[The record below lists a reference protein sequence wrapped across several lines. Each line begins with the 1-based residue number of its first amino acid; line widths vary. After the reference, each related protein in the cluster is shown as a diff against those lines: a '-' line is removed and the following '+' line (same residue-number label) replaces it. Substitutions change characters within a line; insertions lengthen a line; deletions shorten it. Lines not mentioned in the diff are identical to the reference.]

1 MVLSSFLR
9 SSRSMATH
17 DDDEGTKVN
26 ARRKEKSFSH
36 AVPAERAGASTA
48 TPDILI
54 HLWALAGLVDQ
65 DEHGDVGKE

>member
-1 MVLSSFLR
+1 
-9 SSRSMATH
+9 
-17 DDDEGTKVN
+17 VN

-54 HLWALAGLVDQ
+54 HLWALVGLVDQ